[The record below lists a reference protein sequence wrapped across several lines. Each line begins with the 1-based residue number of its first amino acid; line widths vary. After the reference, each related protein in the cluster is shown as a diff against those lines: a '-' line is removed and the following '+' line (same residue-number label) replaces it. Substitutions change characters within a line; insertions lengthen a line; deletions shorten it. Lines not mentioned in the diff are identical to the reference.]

1 MAKATFGF
9 RISIQKINTMSN
21 FEAIGL
27 NLLLHSNT
35 INYYTLITDPEDC
48 TAWYQC
54 RKGVSN
60 RYKCAPGLAFDT
72 KDRVCKW
79 ADQVHSCKDKTEDK
93 VEAQTGF
100 KCPSNTKAG
109 IYSKHAHPKDCR
121 QYFVC
126 IGGTP
131 REYGCPL
138 GSVFKI
144 TEGSDDGKCADPQ
157 DVPECANYYGDLKF
171 EKQELVRAGVDPEAV
186 GIKQVLHIL

>member
-1 MAKATFGF
+1 M
-9 RISIQKINTMSN
+9 
-21 FEAIGL
+21 
-27 NLLLHSNT
+27 
-35 INYYTLITDPEDC
+35 LITDPEDC

-79 ADQVHSCKDKTEDK
+79 ADQVHTCKDKTEDK